1 MLDWLP
7 HHERGPNS
15 QPVLGS
21 RGRSAPLSLARVTAA
36 GFPAPMAPLSYSLVV
51 RPFLETFFSGPG
63 PIFRPWYGYLYLA
76 SEPNDLPPSI
86 IPEVSPAVLSRL
98 TTQQLLDRARH
109 LASQPVI
116 ARESL
121 AAACESLACLEG
133 GEALTECRRT
143 LDEIALRMCEGG
155 VLDSI
160 NSLYLLNDDELD
172 DYVMDPQIYVDAI
185 RARSEKFADVADRE
199 PPEILDGRTLA
210 YGSWPR
216 RGGIHVGHR

>member
-15 QPVLGS
+15 HPVLDT
-21 RGRSAPLSLARVTAA
+21 RGRSASLSLARVTTG
-36 GFPAPMAPLSYSLVV
+36 GFPSPMAPLSYSLVV

-63 PIFRPWYGYLYLA
+63 PIFLPWYGYLYLA
-76 SEPNDLPPSI
+76 SEPIDLPPSI
-86 IPEVSPAVLSRL
+86 IPEVPPATLSRL
-98 TTQQLLDRARH
+98 TTQQLLDRARQ
-109 LASQPVI
+109 LANQTVI

-121 AAACESLACLEG
+121 AAACDGLACFEA
-133 GEALTECRRT
+133 GEALVECRRA
-143 LDEIALRMCEGG
+143 LDEIASRMCDGG

-185 RARSEKFADVADRE
+185 RARSDLFADVADRE
-199 PPEILDGRTLA
+199 PPETLDGRTLA

-216 RGGIHVGHR
+216 RGGIHVGLR